1 MDIRI
6 LEAIHRSWP
15 DEAHMT
21 ATLEAFSLS
30 LDRLISALTSCV
42 HTASPYQQGGLQQ
55 FLAATIARH
64 LETTLTTS
72 YRLSRADERYSPE
85 LNETADLAL
94 AHGFSEPRIFFEVE
108 FRPNVEKDLVKFQIG
123 VNRGTLAAAVLI
135 LAIDRNNINWRYYTM
150 PEYRK
155 FERIIEELQ
164 PNYPLLLLGVRI
176 GNDAA

>member
-1 MDIRI
+1 
-6 LEAIHRSWP
+6 
-15 DEAHMT
+15 MT
-21 ATLEAFSLS
+21 AALEAFSLS
-30 LDRLISALTSCV
+30 LDRLVSALASCV
-42 HTASPYQQGGLQQ
+42 HTPSPHQQGGLQQ
-55 FLAATIARH
+55 FLADTIERH

-72 YRLSRADERYSPE
+72 YSLSRASDRYSPE

-94 AHGFSEPRIFFEVE
+94 ANGSSERRIFFEVE
-108 FRPNVEKDLVKFQIG
+108 FRPNAEKDLVKFQIG
-123 VNRGTLAAAVLI
+123 ANRGTLAAAVLI
-135 LAIDRNNINWRYYTM
+135 LAIDRNNINRSYYTM